1 MKITVN
7 KSAKRVLSIAL
18 ALVMLVG
25 TLFTANIGV
34 NIIADAETAPIA
46 EGTIDLLEFGS
57 YLTEM
62 GSTSTYWD
70 TKVADNG
77 ETGDSWENAIIIDSA
92 EEFVYLCKGA
102 TNNATK
108 GKYYKVADGIA
119 GFDLSKGDLN
129 LNGTIEENLTK
140 IQNSGKNHT
149 GGTDVAFQG
158 HFDGNGVTIY
168 GATTVNGTY
177 GGLFSCTSGTVT
189 IKNVNVRLCS
199 FVANSAAGGIIGN
212 YAGAGLGSLTIENC
226 SVTDCYI
233 EVKKAGYGCGVGA
246 LVGFANNYGSGTN
259 GPITVN
265 NCYVNLDEDNFISQN
280 EMGTQTDATLD
291 GVHGGLLGF
300 VVTNYTNGGAGNI
313 TNCVVI
319 GIKPYA
325 TSSCT
330 ANNNVQH
337 SGLETHFANVYTD
350 QPAGNSVFIGGTLT
364 RNFTNRVYQLTPDQ
378 MKGIAAVSNM
388 NLPWFS
394 VWTPGEEGEYPT
406 FVKPGEEVGVS
417 FWTGAAASEFAGGTG
432 TKEDPFIIETADQL
446 YRALS
451 VVTGTTSDVETIESV
466 AGGVQGDRMLKQ
478 GSTTVYVPVYTP
490 YYYKVADGI
499 DAFYLNNVYGNETL
513 DGAKAMGA
521 SSTKKDWKPG
531 KSFVGNLD
539 GNGVTIYGM
548 YSSTGT
554 GLIQKLDGSATVKN
568 INFNAC
574 YSTGSGNVALL
585 TTNLGSY
592 NNDSTI
598 INVANISV
606 RNSYIATSR
615 NITLTQRTDNG
626 LYDHNSGPAIISTAS
641 TCENITVS
649 NCLYDGKSCE
659 RAVGATS
666 EISVDMIGGIYSGTS
681 SANNFT
687 LNSCVSLGAPA
698 VNEVYVNGKEVFY
711 NRYDTNQG
719 FQVFFYNSYSD
730 VPSQIVAAYPGEF
743 DKLADITRVEAK
755 DAYEMFDMPKLPW
768 SNWALVKVEN
778 GRVIPMPTVNA
789 ADEIV
794 GSYVSIIGAEAKNG
808 KYASVGPY
816 VGGTNPY
823 TYTLKGSG
831 TEADP
836 FIIETDVQLAR
847 AIATGGM
854 NLNDKLYY
862 KLGNDIDL
870 SGGAWITQDTIL
882 NTTASYTY
890 RPFSGTLDGDGHTI
904 TGLSAGDS
912 ASAGLIPVLE
922 GGTVKNIH
930 IRNATVISGSNAGAI
945 VGWMYGGSIEGCS
958 AENVT
963 LSAAN
968 GHGDGLYIAYN
979 DDIWTP
985 DEYGTI
991 KTCYFVGEVEGEQKT
1006 VYITDHNADDGVT
1019 TYDESNVS
1027 EMPLTEGVWYIGGKE
1042 GSLPRLVNHAA
1053 AMENADIVGD
1063 GKTDDYSAADLTALR
1078 NKLLRKSAYA
1088 NIYGDVSRNGVIN
1101 IADLAVL
1108 QRVMVDNGGWADI
1121 TDGFWANVDIGEV
1134 DIYYGENDNYDAARK
1149 LELYLEAQ
1157 TGADIIKH
1165 VSSSKETV
1173 KGASS
1178 DSSKVYLHA
1187 NDTAETPDSKL
1198 DIIVGNLDN
1207 VNAYKSNTVATAANT
1222 YAVTYD
1228 EENEVIWIQG
1238 QNFTAVE
1245 QAVLD
1250 FIAGS
1255 DYKTST
1261 VFSCGSKELED
1272 YKKPITIQLDTNYDG
1287 RTDTNKTLYYAWG
1300 DEFEGD
1306 TIDTNN
1312 WTHNNQQSEG
1322 TQGKNSAYWNQEIAP
1337 IKDLDK
1343 VITVTNG
1350 RLSMKRGYDST
1361 DTGLGT
1367 STNGTVALDVTAGEE
1382 NGYSQWVDGINGENS
1397 IDADGS
1403 DQYFSSGKITTSR
1416 GMLYKQ
1422 GYIEFQ
1428 GQLPA
1433 DGHAF
1438 PAWWLM
1444 GRPAQAQNNNGYD
1457 NSLYSKVY
1465 KINNKWNGSN
1475 TWDQTKLDTYKYQI
1489 PSAIYEIDM
1498 IEVMQHPLRYG
1509 AVKEKVASWTDWF
1522 PSSNYYSD
1530 STVNSYSKAVG
1541 WYMINSTIHK
1551 WWNNGVYNNGT
1562 SDNTSDDLLYIHDW
1576 DNYKVLGGITNSNFS
1591 TTSTAGSWIHNI
1603 GSTELDFGS
1612 PTVTKGSSTYYS
1624 GDTTSADAVKAR
1636 NDLQATRK
1644 YGFSW
1649 NTDGVSGFEATLYVY
1664 NEDGTLRTT
1673 VPIASGM
1680 SELNAFKDKNGNT
1693 EANGAIGANA
1703 SVYSD
1708 AKVFNQYMYILFD
1721 NKFYSSNNLG
1731 SSTVQFTDLL
1741 TAAGLTSLEIDY
1753 VRVYQEDGSRDIV
1766 TKETESFNNAN
1777 HFGY

>member
-1 MKITVN
+1 MKTTVN

-25 TLFTANIGV
+25 TFFTANIGV

-62 GSTSTYWD
+62 DSTSTFWD

-77 ETGDSWENAIIIDSA
+77 ETGDSWKNAIIIDSA

-102 TNNATK
+102 KDNATK

-119 GFDLSKGDLN
+119 GFDLSKGDLD

-140 IQNSGKNHT
+140 IQNSGKNHS

-406 FVKPGEEVGVS
+406 FVKPGEEVGIS
-417 FWTGAAASEFAGGTG
+417 FWSGNAASEFAGGTG

-451 VVTGTTSDVETIESV
+451 VVTGTTSDVETTESV

-513 DGAKAMGA
+513 AGAKAMGA
-521 SSTKKDWKPG
+521 SSNKKDWKPG
-531 KSFVGNLD
+531 KSFVGHLD

-568 INFNAC
+568 INFDSC
-574 YSTGSGNVALL
+574 YSTGTGNVALL

-592 NNDSTI
+592 SNDSTI

-615 NITLTQRTDNG
+615 DITLTQRTDNS
-626 LYDHNSGPAIISTAS
+626 LYQHNPGAAGIVSTNNTAEAF
-641 TCENITVS
+641 TMS
-649 NCLYDGKSCE
+649 NCLYDGRTCE
-659 RAVGATS
+659 RAIGATS
-666 EISVDMIGGIYSGTS
+666 EATVDMIGAIISGGFS
-681 SANNFT
+681 MNNVV

-698 VNEVYVNGKEVFY
+698 VDEVYVNGKEVFY
-711 NRYDTNQG
+711 NRYDQNQG
-719 FQVFFYNSYSD
+719 YPVHFYSCYSD
-730 VPSQIVAAYPGEF
+730 MPLNAITTTYPNKY
-743 DKLADITRVEAK
+743 DKLKDIGRITKANT
-755 DAYEMFDMPKLPW
+755 YEKFDMPKLAW
-768 SNWALVKVEN
+768 NNWAFTKLED

-794 GSYVSIIGAEAKNG
+794 GSYVSIIGAEAKSG

-912 ASAGLIPVLE
+912 ASAGLIPVLD

-930 IRNATVISGSNAGAI
+930 IRDAAVVSGEYAGAL
-945 VGWMYGGSIEGCS
+945 VGKYVAGEVTNCS
-958 AENVT
+958 AEDAVVSSVEIGYLIGADMVSVPNSYFLGV
-963 LSAAN
+963 N
-968 GHGDGLYIAYN
+968 GEIYYTDAN
-979 DDIWTP
+979 DDC
-985 DEYGTI
+985 YGNI
-991 KTCYFVGEVEGEQKT
+991 EDV
-1006 VYITDHNADDGVT
+1006 TDPMDDFLNNLDT
-1019 TYDESNVS
+1019 S
-1027 EMPLTEGVWYIGGKE
+1027 VWYIGGKE
-1042 GSLPRLVNHAA
+1042 GSLPRLISHAE
-1053 AMENADIVGD
+1053 AMENVDVVGD
-1063 GKTDDYSAADLTALR
+1063 GKTDDYSAADLTSLR
-1078 NKLLRKSAYA
+1078 NNLLRKSAYA

-1108 QRVMVDNGGWADI
+1108 QRIIADNGGWADI
-1121 TDGFWANVDIGEV
+1121 TDGFWANVDIGKV

-1165 VSSSKETV
+1165 VSSSKGTES
-1173 KGASS
+1173 GANS
-1178 DSSKVYLHA
+1178 DSTKVYLHA
-1187 NDTAETPDSKL
+1187 NDTPESPDGKL
-1198 DIIVGNLDN
+1198 DIIVGTLDN
-1207 VNAYKSNTVATAANT
+1207 VDAYKSNTVATAANT

-1261 VFSCGSKELED
+1261 VFSCGSTELED
-1272 YKKPITIQLDTNYDG
+1272 YKKPITVKLDTNYDG
-1287 RTDTNKTLYYAWG
+1287 KTDTDKTFYYAWG
-1300 DEFEGD
+1300 DEFESD

-1312 WTHNNQQSEG
+1312 WTHNNQQTEG
-1322 TQGKNSAYWNQEIAP
+1322 TQGSAGSYNNLEMAP
-1337 IKDLDK
+1337 IKDLGK
-1343 VITVTNG
+1343 VIVVENG
-1350 RLSMKRGYDST
+1350 RLSMKRAHDSA
-1361 DTGLGT
+1361 LGGDV
-1367 STNGTVALDVTAGEE
+1367 SYNGIVGSVALDVTPGEE
-1382 NGYSQWVDGINGENS
+1382 NGYGQWTNGANGANS

-1403 DQYFSSGKITTSR
+1403 DQYLTSGKITTSR
-1416 GMLYKQ
+1416 GMLFKQ

-1444 GRPAQAQNNNGYD
+1444 GRPAQAANNNGYD

-1475 TWDQTKLDTYKYQI
+1475 TWNQTNLDTYKYQI

-1498 IEVMQHPLRYG
+1498 IEVMQHSDRHNTLKNDFLGLGSTRYPN
-1509 AVKEKVASWTDWF
+1509 STDH
-1522 PSSNYYSD
+1522 
-1530 STVNSYSKAVG
+1530 TGTKAVNL
-1541 WYMINSTIHK
+1541 YYLNSTIHK

-1576 DNYKVLGGITNSNFS
+1576 DNYEVLGGITNSAFS
-1591 TTSTAGSWIHNI
+1591 TTSSADSWIHNI
-1603 GSTELDFGS
+1603 GSTIYDFG
-1612 PTVTKGSSTYYS
+1612 T
-1624 GDTTSADAVKAR
+1624 
-1636 NDLQATRK
+1636 ATRNSWGSDYWNTQSFQQAPHDK
-1644 YGFSW
+1644 LTTTRRYGFSW
-1649 NTDGVSGFEATLYVY
+1649 NTDGVSGFEATLYIY
-1664 NEDGTLRTT
+1664 NADGKGTTVT

-1680 SELNAFKDKNGNT
+1680 SELNAFKDDNDRT
-1693 EANGAIGANA
+1693 EANGAIGKNA
-1703 SVYSD
+1703 GVYSD

-1721 NKFYSSNNLG
+1721 NKYYSSNDNI
-1731 SSTVQFTDLL
+1731 SISNNASANMFTDLL
-1741 TAAGLTSLEIDY
+1741 TCAGLKSLEIDY
-1753 VRVYQEDGSRDIV
+1753 IRVYQEDGARDIV